1 MPTII
6 RTADP
11 SHASRGVAFNLDDL
25 AVQAGEYLAQVR
37 AEAAAIVARAHSAA
51 GAVRRQA
58 EVEGREA
65 ALRNVEA
72 IVAKQM
78 ATVLPAL
85 RQAIAEIGSARQS
98 WLARWEAGA
107 VRLCAA
113 IAERVIRRELSRH
126 PEITL
131 DLVRESLELAAGSS
145 HIRIHLNPEDHKAL
159 GAQVRSLVDEMAAL
173 GSAEVTA
180 DAQITPGGCRVETRF
195 GSIDQQSESQ
205 LKRIEEELLE

>member
-25 AVQAGEYLAQVR
+25 AVQAGEYLAKVR

-65 ALRNVEA
+65 ALHNNEA
-72 IVAKQM
+72 LVARQM

-145 HIRIHLNPEDHKAL
+145 HIRIHLNPDDHKAL

-195 GSIDQQSESQ
+195 GSIDQQFESQ

>member
-25 AVQAGEYLAQVR
+25 AVQAGEYLAKVR
-37 AEAAAIVARAHSAA
+37 AEAAAIVAQAHSAA

-65 ALRNVEA
+65 ALHNIEA
-72 IVAKQM
+72 LVARQM

-85 RQAIAEIGSARQS
+85 RQAIAEIRSARHS

-159 GAQVRSLVDEMAAL
+159 GAQVRSLIDEMAAL

-180 DAQITPGGCRVETRF
+180 DAQITPGGCRLETRF
-195 GSIDQQSESQ
+195 GSIDQQFESQ
-205 LKRIEEELLE
+205 LRRIEEELLE

>member
-25 AVQAGEYLAQVR
+25 AVQAGEYLAKVR

-65 ALRNVEA
+65 ALHNIEA
-72 IVAKQM
+72 LVARQM

-85 RQAIAEIGSARQS
+85 RQAIAEIRSARHS

-159 GAQVRSLVDEMAAL
+159 GAQVRSLIDEMAAL

-180 DAQITPGGCRVETRF
+180 DAQITPGGCRLETRF
-195 GSIDQQSESQ
+195 GSIDQQFESQ
-205 LKRIEEELLE
+205 LERIEEELLE